1 MPISSSRNRL
11 TAQTIERPVT
21 TGDISESEKTI
32 EKSKSKDAVT
42 PRKVTLPSEEKLQ
55 TVDKKTTKVT
65 VTQNVVGRSLSHG
78 SAMNKHQ
85 PLSSFHHVKVKSL
98 HHHPGHRAA
107 HPHKKR
113 KPKKEKEGDDITLR
127 KIRYFSSHPKP
138 APFTLCLS
146 YPGVNLSHR
155 ELLDAITS
163 LGTIAKDDIRSI
175 QFIDTN
181 CILGTAGVDNRWLVT
196 VKDFDTRY
204 GI

>member
-1 MPISSSRNRL
+1 MPISSSRDRL
-11 TAQTIERPVT
+11 TAQTIDRPVT
-21 TGDISESEKTI
+21 TGDVNESESNEKSI
-32 EKSKSKDAVT
+32 ETSKSKDAVI
-42 PRKVTLPSEEKLQ
+42 PRKVTLPSTEKPKI
-55 TVDKKTTKVT
+55 DKMTKVT

-85 PLSSFHHVKVKSL
+85 PLSSTVKVKSH
-98 HHHPGHRAA
+98 HHHPGHRA

-163 LGTIAKDDIRSI
+163 LGTIAKDDVRSI
-175 QFIDTN
+175 QFVDMN
-181 CILGTAGVDNRWLVT
+181 CILGAAGVDNRWLVT

-204 GI
+204 S